1 MNKILEWFKSHWHKP
16 SFKIF
21 VVCAL
26 TIIYLDIFHNKVF
39 IDFIRFLILNAL
51 KDLITNLVHNDTVVS
66 ALGIAIIGIVGT
78 MFKKHKDD

>member
-1 MNKILEWFKSHWHKP
+1 MRRLIDWFKTHWHKL

-21 VVCAL
+21 VICAL
-26 TIIYLDIFHNKVF
+26 AIIYLDIFHNKEFV
-39 IDFIRFLILNAL
+39 DFIQFLLLSAL

-66 ALGIAIIGIVGT
+66 ALGIAIIGIVGA